1 MTGETMNRSSRGKV
15 FLAAALIV
23 AAAPF
28 GFGLLRAITTGTD
41 WRYVWAALAAF
52 AGSGLGIG
60 IGVARSRTQT
70 VTVGM
75 ALLALIAGMLWAVAE
90 AKFLAHVHGAAPW
103 IVSFA
108 FSLCET
114 AGAVLYFM
122 SRPRTS

>member
-1 MTGETMNRSSRGKV
+1 MKRTPREQI
-15 FLAAALIV
+15 FLIAAILA

-28 GFGLLRAITTGTD
+28 AFGLIRALSTGND

-52 AGSGLGIG
+52 AGSGLVIG
-60 IGVARSRTQT
+60 IGVSRSRTSV
-70 VTVGM
+70 VTVGL
-75 ALLALIAGMLWAVAE
+75 ALLGLIVGTLWAVAE
-90 AKFLAHVHGAAPW
+90 AEYLANAHGASPW

>member
-1 MTGETMNRSSRGKV
+1 MKRTGREQL
-15 FLAAALIV
+15 FLIAAILV
-23 AAAPF
+23 AATPF
-28 GFGLLRAITTGTD
+28 AFGLLRAMSTGTD

-52 AGSGLGIG
+52 AGSGLVIG
-60 IGVARSRTQT
+60 IGVSRNRASA
-70 VTVGM
+70 VTVGL
-75 ALLALIAGMLWAVAE
+75 ALLGLIVGTLWAVAE
-90 AKFLAHVHGAAPW
+90 AKYLANVHGAAPW